1 MAGNLF
7 DRIAEYYDGLHG
19 DVDYPAE
26 CTPLEKVISD
36 VLDRQPA
43 TLLDLGCGTG
53 SHALILADRGYRVTG
68 IDASAA
74 MLRVARAKA
83 RGRRNPAFVRADMRR
98 FDLGRTFDAA
108 ICMDGAY
115 THLLTER
122 DLLAHLRTVRHHLS
136 PGGVYVFEFAQALRA
151 ETEGLGWIYRE
162 APERIVWLYDLAFDR
177 RRRLV
182 TAKNRFFAFEGD
194 RVRRTFVDTYSTRVT
209 SVPALRRLLARAGM
223 RLVRVGSTEGGSRL
237 RQLRR
242 DDPLPMA
249 VAKRSLPA
257 GETRPGPSDGRA
269 EKRRRLTRATGVR
282 SAANSE

>member
-7 DRIAEYYDGLHG
+7 DRIEEYYDDLHE

-26 CTPLEKVISD
+26 CTLLEKVVSG
-36 VLDRQPA
+36 VLHRRPA
-43 TLLDLGCGTG
+43 SVLDLGCGTG

-68 IDASAA
+68 VDASSG

-83 RGRRNPAFVRADMRR
+83 RGRANPAFVRADMRR
-98 FDLGRTFDAA
+98 FDLGRTFDA
-108 ICMDGAY
+108 IVCMDGAY

-122 DLLAHLRTVRHHLS
+122 DLLAHLRRVRRHLS
-136 PGGVYVFEFAQALRA
+136 PDGVYAFEFAQALKG
-151 ETEGLGWIYRE
+151 EKGGPGWIFHE
-162 APERIVWLYDLAFDR
+162 GTSRIVWLYDVTFDR
-177 RRRLV
+177 RRHRL
-182 TAKNRFFAFEGD
+182 TAESRFFAFDGD

-237 RQLRR
+237 RGLRR

-249 VAKRSLPA
+249 VARRSVPA
-257 GETRPGPSDGRA
+257 AVGRPRA
-269 EKRRRLTRATGVR
+269 YDERARTTAG
-282 SAANSE
+282 